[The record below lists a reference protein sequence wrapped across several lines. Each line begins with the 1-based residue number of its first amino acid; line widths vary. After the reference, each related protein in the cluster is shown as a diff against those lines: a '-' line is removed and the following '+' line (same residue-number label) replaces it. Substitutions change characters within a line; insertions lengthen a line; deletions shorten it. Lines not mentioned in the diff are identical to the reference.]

1 MDDDLE
7 LLVNGDNYAGWTSLG
22 VTRAMDAASG
32 AFTVAL
38 SERWEGQEGA
48 AAQIEPWPIL
58 PGDECEV
65 RLGGMT
71 MLSGYVDIFKP
82 SYGPAEHSINI
93 QGRDKTSDL
102 IDCSAIHKPDE
113 WKNITVLRLAQ
124 ILCEPFGI
132 KAKLDTGVQAGEPFP
147 VVKLQQG
154 ETAFEAIERH
164 ALQRKLLVM
173 PDGAGGLLL
182 TRTGTRR
189 AAVSLVQGINI
200 KSASGSIDHSQRFS
214 EYLVKGQSPY
224 SEESDGETES
234 HVEGRITDSGIQRYR
249 PMLIVAEA
257 DGSTNSALERA
268 TWEANTRLG
277 KSATAQITVA
287 GWRQTEGGELWLPN
301 MLVYVKSPWL
311 RMDGEMLIRQVTFN
325 KESADGSDGTTAQL
339 DIISPQAYAPEP
351 PDSKKKGSKK
361 SKKGGPKGGRNVW
374 AEAIGEEDP
383 PE

>member
-1 MDDDLE
+1 MDDLE
-7 LLVNGDNYAGWTSLG
+7 LLVNGKNYAGWTSLG

-38 SERWEGQEGA
+38 TERWEGQDGA
-48 AAQIEPWPIL
+48 AAQLEPWPIL

-71 MLSGYVDIFKP
+71 MVSGYVDIFKP
-82 SYGPAEHSINI
+82 SFSPTDHTINI

-102 IDCSAIHKPDE
+102 IDCAAIHKPDE

-132 KAKLDTGVQAGEPFP
+132 KARADVDVGAPFA

-164 ALQRKLLVM
+164 AQQRKLLAM

-189 AAVSLVQGINI
+189 ATVSLEQGVNI
-200 KSASGSIDHSQRFS
+200 KAAGGSIDHSQRFS
-214 EYLVKGQSPY
+214 EYLVKGQAPY
-224 SEESDGETES
+224 SEDSDGETEA

-257 DGSTNSALERA
+257 DGSTSSALDRA
-268 TWEANTRLG
+268 AWEANTRLG
-277 KSATAQITVA
+277 KSATAQITVM
-287 GWRQTEGGELWLPN
+287 GWRQTPGGELWLPN
-301 MLVYVKSPWL
+301 MLVYVRSPWL

-325 KESADGSDGTTAQL
+325 KESSDGSEGTTAQL

-351 PDSKKKGSKK
+351 PDGKKKDKKKGK
-361 SKKGGPKGGRNVW
+361 KGGRNLW

-383 PE
+383 PQ

>member
-1 MDDDLE
+1 MDDLE
-7 LLVNGDNYAGWTSLG
+7 LFVNGRVYAGWTQLA

-32 AFTVAL
+32 AFTVSL
-38 SERWEGQEGA
+38 TERWEGQDGA

-65 RLGGMT
+65 RLGNMA
-71 MLSGYVDIFKP
+71 MVSGYVDIFKP
-82 SYGPAEHSINI
+82 SYGPEAHSINI

-102 IDCSAIHKPDE
+102 IDCSAVHSPDE
-113 WKNITVLRLAQ
+113 WKNITLLKLAQ

-132 KAKLDTGVQAGEPFP
+132 KVKTDADVGEAFA

-164 ALQRKLLVM
+164 AQQRKMLAM

-189 AAVSLVQGINI
+189 ADVALEQGKNI
-200 KSASGSIDHSQRFS
+200 KSASGSIDHSQRFNQ
-214 EYLVKGQSPY
+214 YLVKGQAPY
-224 SEESDGETES
+224 SEDSDGETEA
-234 HVEGRITDSGIQRYR
+234 HVEGRVTDSGITRYR

-257 DGSTNSALERA
+257 DGSTSSALDRA
-268 TWEANTRLG
+268 TWEANTRIG
-277 KSATAQITVA
+277 KSATAQITVM
-287 GWRQTEGGELWLPN
+287 GWRQTEGGALWMPN
-301 MLVYVKSPWL
+301 MLVYVRSPWL

-325 KESADGSDGTTAQL
+325 RDGADGSEGTSCQI
-339 DIISPQAYAPEP
+339 DVISPQAYSPEP
-351 PDSKKKGSKK
+351 PDSKKKGKSGK
-361 SKKGGPKGGRNVW
+361 SKKKKGGGRNIW

>member
-1 MDDDLE
+1 MDDLE
-7 LLVNGDNYAGWTSLG
+7 LLVNGQNYSGWSSLG

-32 AFTVAL
+32 AFTVTL
-38 SERWEGQEGA
+38 TERWEGQDGA

-65 RLGGMT
+65 RLAGMT
-71 MLSGYVDIFKP
+71 MISGYVDIFKP
-82 SYGPAEHSINI
+82 SYGPEEHTINI

-102 IDCSAIHKPDE
+102 IDCSAVHKPDE

-124 ILCEPFGI
+124 ILCAPFGI
-132 KAKLDTGVQAGEPFP
+132 KARADTDIGTAFP

-164 ALQRKLLVM
+164 AKQRKLMVM

-189 AAVSLVQGINI
+189 ASVGLVQGINI
-200 KSASGSIDHSQRFS
+200 MSASGSIDHSQRFNQ
-214 EYLVKGQSPY
+214 YLVKGQAPY
-224 SEESDGETES
+224 SPDSDGETEA
-234 HVEGRITDSGIQRYR
+234 HVEGKVTDSGIRRYR

-257 DGSTNSALERA
+257 DGSANSAIDRA

-277 KSATAQITVA
+277 KSASAQITVA
-287 GWRQTEGGELWLPN
+287 GWRQTEGGPLWLPN
-301 MLVYVKSPWL
+301 MLVQVQSPWL

-325 KESADGSDGTTAQL
+325 KDSADGSEGTTAQL
-339 DIISPQAYAPEP
+339 DIVSPQAYAPEP
-351 PDSKKKGSKK
+351 PDNK
-361 SKKGGPKGGRNVW
+361 SKGAKKTKKGGRNIW

-383 PE
+383 PK

>member
-1 MDDDLE
+1 MDDLE
-7 LLVNGDNYAGWTSLG
+7 LLVNGENYSGWTSIG

-32 AFTVAL
+32 AFTVEL
-38 SERWEGQEGA
+38 TERWEGQDGA

-58 PGDECEV
+58 SGDVCEV
-65 RLGGMT
+65 RLGGKT

-82 SYGPAEHSINI
+82 SYSATDHSINI

-102 IDCSAIHKPDE
+102 IDCAAIHKPDE
-113 WKNITVLRLAQ
+113 WKNITLLKLAQ
-124 ILCEPFGI
+124 ILCAPFGI
-132 KAKLDTGVQAGEPFP
+132 KARADVDVGEPFP

-164 ALQRKLLVM
+164 AQQRKLLVM

-189 AAVSLVQGINI
+189 ASVSLEQGVNI
-200 KSASGSIDHSQRFS
+200 KTASGSIDHSQRFS
-214 EYLVKGQSPY
+214 EYLVKGQAPY
-224 SEESDGETES
+224 SEDSDGETES
-234 HVEGRITDSGIQRYR
+234 HVEGRITDSGIKRYR

-277 KSATAQITVA
+277 KSATAQITVM

-325 KESADGSDGTTAQL
+325 KESADGSEGTTAQL

-351 PDSKKKGSKK
+351 PDSKKKGK
-361 SKKGGPKGGRNVW
+361 KKGKKGGRNIW

>member
-1 MDDDLE
+1 MDDLQ
-7 LLVNGDNYAGWTSLG
+7 LLVNGQVYAGWTSLG
-22 VTRAMDAASG
+22 VTRAMDAAAG
-32 AFTVAL
+32 AFTVSL
-38 SERWEGQEGA
+38 TERWEGQDGA

-58 PGDECEV
+58 PGDTCEV
-65 RLGGMT
+65 RLGGKVMI
-71 MLSGYVDIFKP
+71 SGYVDIFKP
-82 SYGPAEHSINI
+82 SFSATDHTINI

-113 WKNITVLRLAQ
+113 WKNITVLKLAQ

-132 KAKLDTGVQAGEPFP
+132 KAKADVDVGAPFP

-154 ETAFEAIERH
+154 ETAFEAIERY
-164 ALQRKLLVM
+164 AQQRKLLAM

-189 AAVSLVQGINI
+189 ASTSLEQGVNI
-200 KSASGSIDHSQRFS
+200 KTANGSIDHSQRFNQ
-214 EYLVKGQSPY
+214 YLVKGQTAY
-224 SEESDGETES
+224 SDDTDGETES
-234 HVEGRITDSGIQRYR
+234 HVEGRVTDSGIQRYR

-257 DGSTNSALERA
+257 DGNTNSALERA

-277 KSATAQITVA
+277 KSATAQITVQ
-287 GWRQTEGGELWLPN
+287 GWRQVPGGELWLPN

-325 KESADGSDGTTAQL
+325 RESEDGSEGTTCQL
-339 DIISPQAYAPEP
+339 DICSPQAYAPEP
-351 PDSKKKGSKK
+351 PDSKKKGA
-361 SKKGGPKGGRNVW
+361 KKGKKGKNGGRNIW

>member
-1 MDDDLE
+1 MDDLE
-7 LLVNGDNYAGWTSLG
+7 LLVNGENYAGWTSIG

-38 SERWEGQEGA
+38 TERWEGQEGA

-65 RLGGMT
+65 RLGGKT

-82 SYGPAEHSINI
+82 SYSATDHSINI

-113 WKNITVLRLAQ
+113 WKNITALKLAQ
-124 ILCEPFGI
+124 ILCAPYGI
-132 KAKLDTGVQAGEPFP
+132 KARADVDVGEPFP

-154 ETAFEAIERH
+154 ETSFEAIERY
-164 ALQRKLLVM
+164 AQQRKLLVM

-189 AAVSLVQGINI
+189 ASVALVQGINI
-200 KSASGSIDHSQRFS
+200 KTASGSIDHSQRFS
-214 EYLVKGQSPY
+214 EYLVKGQAPY
-224 SEESDGETES
+224 SEDSDGETEA
-234 HVEGRITDSGIQRYR
+234 HVEGRITDSGIKRYR

-257 DGSTNSALERA
+257 DGNAGSALERA

-277 KSATAQITVA
+277 KSATAQITVM

-325 KESADGSDGTTAQL
+325 KESADGSEGTTAQL

-351 PDSKKKGSKK
+351 PDSKKKDKKK
-361 SKKGGPKGGRNVW
+361 SKKGGRNIW